1 MDASRIIIAVN
12 KDPSA
17 PIFSF
22 AKYGV
27 VEDILEF
34 VPELIEQAKRGQ

>member
-17 PIFSF
+17 PIFSI
-22 AKYGV
+22 ANYGV
-27 VEDILEF
+27 LEDILEF
-34 VPELIEQAKRGQ
+34 VPELMEKAQQKQ